1 MRKEERKMNEND
13 LLLQQVKDL
22 LNGKTQ
28 EQSINIS
35 ELPYL
40 IEQFEAKIKDDEK
53 AKRTIKHYKRVINSL
68 YLDME
73 KQDKETMTKQDV
85 IKYKEKLNEIF
96 EKTTTNNYI
105 TTINAFLKFC
115 NKKEMCVKLYKVQ
128 QKQSLKKVLEESEY
142 KRLIRWAKNHDYE
155 IYLIIRFYATSGAR
169 ADELK
174 FLTVEAL
181 KQSNYI
187 KVVNKGK
194 ERKVILINSLR
205 SELKKYCSE
214 NNITSGYIFTQ
225 KKDKTKPASKV
236 TVWRHMRK
244 VAGNARGIDLEK
256 IHAHSFRHLF
266 AIKWIESGYDIAELK
281 DILGHSSIDTTTI
294 YTRTTD
300 EMKRKKMQNM
310 KL

>member
-1 MRKEERKMNEND
+1 MNEND
-13 LLLQQVKDL
+13 LILQQVKDL
-22 LNGKTQ
+22 LNGSQK
-28 EQSINIS
+28 EESIKVS
-35 ELPYL
+35 QFPEL
-40 IEQFEAKIKDDEK
+40 IKNFETKIINDEK
-53 AKRTIKHYKRVINSL
+53 AKRTISQYKRVINSI
-68 YLDME
+68 YSHM
-73 KQDKETMTKQDV
+73 KKENKEIMTKKDV
-85 IKYKEKLNEIF
+85 IEYKEKLGEIF
-96 EKTTTNNYI
+96 EKTTANNYI
-105 TTINAFLKFC
+105 TTINAFLKSC
-115 NKKEMCVKLYKVQ
+115 NKKTMCVKLYKVQ

-142 KRLIRWAKNHDYE
+142 KRLLKWSKKHDYE

-181 KQSNYI
+181 QHSNYI
-187 KVVNKGK
+187 KVANKGK
-194 ERKVILINSLR
+194 ERKVILVNSLR
-205 SELKKYCSE
+205 SELKKYCKE

-236 TVWRHMRK
+236 TIWRHMRK
-244 VAGNARGIDLEK
+244 VAGQARGIDLEK

-300 EMKRKKMQNM
+300 EMKRKKMQEM

>member
-1 MRKEERKMNEND
+1 MNDNE

-22 LNGKTQ
+22 LNGKKQ
-28 EQSINIS
+28 EQSIKVS
-35 ELPYL
+35 ELPEL
-40 IEQFEAKIKDDEK
+40 IENFEKKIVNDEK
-53 AKRTIKHYKRVINSL
+53 SKRTIAHYKRVINSL
-68 YLDME
+68 CLEMQ
-73 KQDKETMTKQDV
+73 KQNKEFMTKQDV
-85 IKYKEKLNEIF
+85 IEYKEKLNEIF
-96 EKTTTNNYI
+96 EKSTTNNYI
-105 TTINAFLKFC
+105 TTINAFLKSC
-115 NKKEMCVKLYKVQ
+115 SKKEMCVKLYKVQ

-142 KRLIRWAKNHDYE
+142 KRLIRWAKKHDYE

-181 KQSNYI
+181 QQSNYL

-194 ERKVILINSLR
+194 ERKVILVNSLR
-205 SELKKYCSE
+205 KELKDYCKE
-214 NNITSGYIFTQ
+214 KGIKTGYIFTQ
-225 KKDKTKPASKV
+225 KKDVTKPASKV
-236 TVWRHMRK
+236 TIWRHMRK
-244 VAGNARGIDLEK
+244 VAGQARGIDLEK

-281 DILGHSSIDTTTI
+281 DILGHSSVDTTTI